1 MVDMKAYMRP
11 VEMLV
16 WFKEEGNPVPL
27 RFKDKGRV
35 IRVEK
40 VLSRSEEKLAGNR
53 MLVFQCQTVL
63 NGELRRFELKFELQT
78 CKWFLYKI

>member
-1 MVDMKAYMRP
+1 MRP
-11 VEMLV
+11 VEMLA
-16 WFKEEGNPVPL
+16 WFKEGGNPVPL

-35 IRVEK
+35 IKVEQ
-40 VLSRSEEKLAGNR
+40 VISRSEEKLAGNR
-53 MLVFQCQTVL
+53 MFIYRCQTEI